1 MDAFWKAAAVI
12 LLSIILSITI
22 GKTEK
27 DLAVV
32 LTITAC
38 CLVMFLAMRYL
49 SEVIGFLWKLGDSF
63 GYENPFL
70 ETLLKITG
78 VSLMTEFIS
87 VLSADAGNSS
97 LEKAMQILGTSVIL
111 FLSLPLFESFFAIIQ
126 EVVRI
131 L

>member
-38 CLVMFLAMRYL
+38 CLVLFLAMRYL

-78 VSLMTEFIS
+78 VSLMTEFIA

-111 FLSLPLFESFFAIIQ
+111 FLSLPLFESFFAILQ
-126 EVVRI
+126 EIVRI

>member
-38 CLVMFLAMRYL
+38 CLVLFLAMRYL

-78 VSLMTEFIS
+78 VSLMTEFIA

-126 EVVRI
+126 EVVR
-131 L
+131 LL

>member
-38 CLVMFLAMRYL
+38 CLVLFLAMRYL

-78 VSLMTEFIS
+78 VSLMTEFIA
-87 VLSADAGNSS
+87 VLSADAGNNS

-126 EVVRI
+126 EVVR
-131 L
+131 LL